1 MSRVFFIPSVPNAP
15 TVVGHLTERLR
26 STYGDEA
33 VPVGRW
39 GLEHKLMRDTL
50 SCLPASAHAPNP
62 VPRARYL
69 QFLSVSNY
77 PKLGFIYAS
86 VGGADELA
94 STTSSGMIMRA
105 VPQSSSAEL
114 FKHFVRAAEPLW
126 CHRHTITVTG
136 TTYEVGDFRVR
147 IGEVRQTLP
156 FTRGRGTVM
165 EIEWRG
171 PSLLQS
177 ASISP
182 RMDDDSDVDD
192 DDDNGKG
199 EEAIDSGVD
208 VSYVPTDAEIDAEY
222 MQTAQMIR
230 EFWMRLAV
238 ANKNTS
244 EAILVP
250 DTGKELKAKLH
261 QRREPRWRDRE
272 VRRRQKRREAI
283 AIEGSW
289 GAGVG
294 GGVADAEEDVVAGV
308 DLARQYMEIFRFTR

>member
-1 MSRVFFIPSVPNAP
+1 
-15 TVVGHLTERLR
+15 
-26 STYGDEA
+26 
-33 VPVGRW
+33 
-39 GLEHKLMRDTL
+39 
-50 SCLPASAHAPNP
+50 
-62 VPRARYL
+62 
-69 QFLSVSNY
+69 
-77 PKLGFIYAS
+77 
-86 VGGADELA
+86 
-94 STTSSGMIMRA
+94 
-105 VPQSSSAEL
+105 
-114 FKHFVRAAEPLW
+114 
-126 CHRHTITVTG
+126 
-136 TTYEVGDFRVR
+136 
-147 IGEVRQTLP
+147 
-156 FTRGRGTVM
+156 M

-182 RMDDDSDVDD
+182 RVDVDDD

-199 EEAIDSGVD
+199 EEAVDSGVD

-222 MQTAQMIR
+222 TQTAQMIR

-261 QRREPRWRDRE
+261 QRREPGWRDRE

-289 GAGVG
+289 GAGGGGG